1 LKAEGDGAKV
11 AQNDKPLESLDRREL
26 LDLVKRLLQRGEE
39 QDRRIAELQRQLEEA
54 RRAAKRQ
61 AAPFSKGPPK
71 TDPKRPGRKPGAD
84 YGPKRHR
91 PPLSEIDEHLDAPL
105 PPSCPDC
112 RGAVEEIDTA
122 FQDQIEIQRRSI
134 HRRFTVHIGC
144 CTDCG
149 RRIQGRHP
157 LQTSD
162 ALGAAASQLG
172 PDAQALTAQLNKEFG
187 LPYGKIRS
195 VLRAAF
201 GISVSRGGAAQ
212 VVLRV
217 AERLDPAYQQIF
229 AIVRRSR
236 VVYPDETGWKIA
248 GRLRWLWTFVTRTA
262 TAYVI
267 RASRGAEVV
276 SEVLGDFYRGVMG
289 HDGWAPYDQFILAD
303 HQQCLAHLFRRCEEL
318 LSTATRG
325 AVRFPRDLK
334 ALLKAALD
342 LRDRRDAG
350 EVSARGLAVAIG
362 RLESRLTEL
371 LSRRF
376 FNDEN
381 LRLAKH
387 VNNHADQLFTFLRRP
402 GVEATNW
409 PAEQAIRPAVVNRK
423 VWGGNRT
430 DAGAG
435 AQEILTSVL
444 RTLHQRHADAMTFIN
459 HVLRT
464 PPDRSAPE
472 LPAFASR

>member
-1 LKAEGDGAKV
+1 MGQRVQDLEKA
-11 AQNDKPLESLDRREL
+11 
-26 LDLVKRLLQRGEE
+26 
-39 QDRRIAELQRQLEEA
+39 LEEA

-61 AAPFSKGPPK
+61 AAPFSKGSPK
-71 TDPKRPGRKPGAD
+71 TDPKRPGRKPGPD
-84 YGPKRHR
+84 YGPKAHR
-91 PPLSEIDEHLDAPL
+91 PPLTEIDEHLDAPL
-105 PPSCPDC
+105 PRACPDC

-122 FQDQIEIQRRSI
+122 SQDQIEIPRRPI
-134 HRRFTVHIGC
+134 RRRFTVHIGRC
-144 CTDCG
+144 VDCG
-149 RRIQGRHP
+149 RRVQGRHP

-172 PDAQALTAQLNKEFG
+172 PDAQALTAQLNKESG

-195 VLRAAF
+195 LFRTAF

-217 AERLDPAYQQIF
+217 AERLDPAYQHIF

-236 VVYPDETGWKIA
+236 VVYPDETGWKVG

-289 HDGWAPYDQFILAD
+289 HDGWAPYDQFILAE
-303 HQQCLAHLFRRCEEL
+303 HQQCLAHLFRRCEDL

-325 AVRFPRDLK
+325 AVRFPRDFK

-342 LRDRRDAG
+342 LRDRRDG
-350 EVSARGLAVAIG
+350 GKVSAHGLAVAIG
-362 RLESRLTEL
+362 RLDSRLNEL

-376 FNDEN
+376 FNDDN

-430 DAGAG
+430 DAGAS
-435 AQEILTSVL
+435 AQEILISVL
-444 RTLHQRHADAMTFIN
+444 RTLHQRHADTMTFIN
-459 HVLRT
+459 QVLRT
-464 PPDRSAPE
+464 PAGRRAPA